1 MFLYIEFVCDNIR
14 LSSVTI
20 VLPDI
25 NVTVISLYENAINLT
40 FMDVPYETTGNPA
53 SCPASY
59 LTGVRFRG
67 EYVFEELY
75 VRCNI
80 IQNWCRRRLVIYTPI
95 HILASEL
102 GSPICCLQVFI
113 IRM

>member
-25 NVTVISLYENAINLT
+25 NVTVISLYESAINLT
-40 FMDVPYETTGNPA
+40 FMEVTYDKNGNPA
-53 SCPASY
+53 SCAASY

-67 EYVFEELY
+67 ECF
-75 VRCNI
+75 
-80 IQNWCRRRLVIYTPI
+80 
-95 HILASEL
+95 
-102 GSPICCLQVFI
+102 F
-113 IRM
+113 